1 VRHVSERGSIL
12 ELRLFVFSTGQPH
25 PLAEQ
30 PIIFIDKK
38 ILPLEIRS
46 VEIEIVGDFLILLIS
61 FSEWSENRDIFF
73 LVRWKTGLTHCLA
86 TPRNE
91 TYRHFSHLSQDTLVM
106 PNSYEHTLEV
116 SKIVI
121 DSDDAP
127 RLVLLCVLHLPPLAE
142 NAAFGHY
149 YCRAEPNPTGSGPI
163 AISPSSDRPF
173 RDRSEDAIIIFNMSY
188 NYYYSSG
195 ARRDWLKF
203 IVHRRAL
210 LAHIPTAHRTCT
222 PFCSPPAPLHA
233 VLHVPWSEWGPP
245 STRLLTGNSATMHCQ
260 WISTTAGQRAATME
274 DRMPSPI
281 IIRDFNPY
289 AVCAARALAVENGQS
304 EQGNWSQQLPNGN
317 RMTLNV
323 EDSVLAAG
331 FIFKEDVRSSLP
343 YVEVMTQDEYPYHG
357 VMVDDQRILGLK
369 SSRVSSLGGSSFDVH
384 VLG

>member
-1 VRHVSERGSIL
+1 
-12 ELRLFVFSTGQPH
+12 
-25 PLAEQ
+25 
-30 PIIFIDKK
+30 
-38 ILPLEIRS
+38 
-46 VEIEIVGDFLILLIS
+46 
-61 FSEWSENRDIFF
+61 
-73 LVRWKTGLTHCLA
+73 
-86 TPRNE
+86 
-91 TYRHFSHLSQDTLVM
+91 M

-116 SKIVI
+116 LKIVI

-142 NAAFGHY
+142 NASLGHY
-149 YCRAEPNPTGSGPI
+149 DCRAEPNPTGSGPI

-173 RDRSEDAIIIFNMSY
+173 RDKAEDAIVVFDMSY
-188 NYYYSSG
+188 NNYSSG

-222 PFCSPPAPLHA
+222 PFCSPPAPVPA

-245 STRLLTGNSATMHCQ
+245 ATRLFTGNFATSY
-260 WISTTAGQRAATME
+260 WITTTAGQRAVTLE

-289 AVCAARALAVENGQS
+289 ALRAARALAAENGHS

-323 EDSVLAAG
+323 EDSVLTAG

-343 YVEVMTQDEYPYHG
+343 YVEVVTQDEYHYGG
-357 VMVDDQRILGLK
+357 VMMDDQKILGLK
-369 SSRVSSLGGSSFDVH
+369 VSLGSSCR
-384 VLG
+384 